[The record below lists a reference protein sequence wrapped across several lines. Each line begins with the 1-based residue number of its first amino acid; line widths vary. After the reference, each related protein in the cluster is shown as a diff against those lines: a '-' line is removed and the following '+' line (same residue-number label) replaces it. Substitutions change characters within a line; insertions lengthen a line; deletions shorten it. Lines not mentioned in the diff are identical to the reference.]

1 MSCGYGRS
9 TRRAAERH
17 EWFPPPSLG
26 SWRMAARDDPISGLV
41 AWPGFFA
48 RLPALLGEH
57 LQTGRSVGL
66 SIGQVEDL
74 SGYVESM
81 SAADSGSFGHLAG
94 VELVTRLGVTARE
107 WLLDDDLRH
116 GCLAT
121 FGGGEIV
128 FVAEARSE
136 AEYVEHVGRLRA
148 VLVDALPRS
157 VSFVAMQLDASA
169 VSALVVDDGWQDFCV
184 QIIARMERAL
194 FAQLSARR
202 HHRPNLPIVTISV
215 R

>member
-1 MSCGYGRS
+1 
-9 TRRAAERH
+9 
-17 EWFPPPSLG
+17 
-26 SWRMAARDDPISGLV
+26 MAARDDPISGLV